1 MFVPHTPRH
10 FDSHL
15 GRWSIYHC
23 PGTRNLFTLLHQG
36 FQLSCSGACIQVWVC
51 VCVQCEDTQLSS
63 FLSTGFLLYP
73 ADPCAHVHKCSLV
86 GSSCGPLCLYV
97 SVSVNKDVKLP
108 NVYTFLSRRV
118 CGHVQQCMCIHAHT
132 CLVCIGMSMRILISL
147 LMKSSCTCGYVGSY
161 YLSPGEGI
169 DAHGG
174 HAGRMMSKP
183 GTLCVPVVQ
192 CA

>member
-1 MFVPHTPRH
+1 MCALVHAYKCGCVFVCNVRTP
-10 FDSHL
+10 SCL
-15 GRWSIYHC
+15 
-23 PGTRNLFTLLHQG
+23 
-36 FQLSCSGACIQVWVC
+36 LSCQQAFFSIQ
-51 VCVQCEDTQLSS
+51 QT
-63 FLSTGFLLYP
+63 
-73 ADPCAHVHKCSLV
+73 HVHKCSLV

-118 CGHVQQCMCIHAHT
+118 YVHVQQCMCIHAHT